1 MADQQTKSEL
11 DVEKLMEMIQRR
23 VDARPD
29 AKEILAR
36 VEDARRHANGVCQ
49 ATSFSEDVNGRV
61 KSFIYKCL
69 KRVFRG
75 NFEQQRLFNHA
86 VVDTLQV
93 IAEDMYKLQKQI
105 PGKNDNKAPEQ
116 NL

>member
-1 MADQQTKSEL
+1 MAFEQNTSEF

-23 VDARPD
+23 VDTRPD

-36 VEDARRHANGVCQ
+36 VEDTRRYANGVCQ
-49 ATSFSEDVNGRV
+49 ATSFSEGVNGRV

-69 KRVFRG
+69 MRVFRG

-93 IAEDMYKLQKQI
+93 IAEDMYKLQQRI

-116 NL
+116 DL

>member
-1 MADQQTKSEL
+1 M
-11 DVEKLMEMIQRR
+11 
-23 VDARPD
+23 
-29 AKEILAR
+29 
-36 VEDARRHANGVCQ
+36 
-49 ATSFSEDVNGRV
+49 
-61 KSFIYKCL
+61 
-69 KRVFRG
+69 RVFRG

-93 IAEDMYKLQKQI
+93 IAEDMYKLQQQI

>member
-49 ATSFSEDVNGRV
+49 ATSFSEGVNGRI

-69 KRVFRG
+69 IRVFRG

-86 VVDTLQV
+86 VLDTLQV
-93 IAEDMYKLQKQI
+93 IAEDMYKLQQQI